1 MEDMFSGIATPVPTA
16 TPGPVPGP
24 VLVESK
30 PKQKKVESIWPTGYV
45 VGEQMRLFG

>member
-1 MEDMFSGIATPVPTA
+1 MITDMFSGIDTPVQDVT
-16 TPGPVPGP
+16 PGP

-30 PKQKKVESIWPTGYV
+30 PKPKKVEPIWPTGYV